1 MYEDETAY
9 DPGLCVGCEWCY
21 YGSPR
26 DCPQCKIIPEE
37 DDDDEDFEDE

>member
-9 DPGLCVGCEWCY
+9 DPGLCVGCEVCY
-21 YGSPR
+21 FPPR

-37 DDDDEDFEDE
+37 DGGVKDNADA

>member
-1 MYEDETAY
+1 MHEEDY

-26 DCPQCKIIPEE
+26 DCPQCRVNPDKESGMNE
-37 DDDDEDFEDE
+37 

>member
-1 MYEDETAY
+1 MMDETAY

-26 DCPQCKIIPEE
+26 DCPQCRISEE
-37 DDDDEDFEDE
+37 DGDDEDFEDE

>member
-1 MYEDETAY
+1 MFDEMDDY
-9 DPGLCVGCEWCY
+9 DAGLCVGCEWCY

-37 DDDDEDFEDE
+37 DEDFEDE

>member
-1 MYEDETAY
+1 MFDEMDDY
-9 DPGLCVGCEWCY
+9 DAGLCVGCEWCY

-37 DDDDEDFEDE
+37 NDDDEDFEDE

>member
-1 MYEDETAY
+1 MDKTDY

-26 DCPQCKIIPEE
+26 YCPQCKIIPEE
-37 DDDDEDFEDE
+37 DEEDEQQ

>member
-1 MYEDETAY
+1 MFDEMDDY
-9 DPGLCVGCEWCY
+9 DAGLCVGCEWCY

-37 DDDDEDFEDE
+37 DEDGTAES